1 VADIPGIRESIRR
14 DPRVRIT
21 GRPCRICG
29 QNAPVAFIINL
40 RGQVSSQAPICT
52 RCMVHACNELAV
64 HRDVVINVDVERRE
78 PGKEIK
84 L

>member
-1 VADIPGIRESIRR
+1 
-14 DPRVRIT
+14 
-21 GRPCRICG
+21 
-29 QNAPVAFIINL
+29 
-40 RGQVSSQAPICT
+40 
-52 RCMVHACNELAV
+52 MVHACNELAV